1 MNGSTRVLYGT
12 KDGIARIPISR
23 PEKLNALA
31 RKTVQEIDRF
41 VASAGQ
47 DPSIGVLI
55 VTGAGEKAFVAGADI
70 GELASQTPVEGTA
83 YGRAG
88 QAVLDRLKRH
98 GKPSIA
104 AINGYALGGGLE
116 LAMAC
121 TLRVAAESAKLG
133 QPEVALGI
141 IPGYG
146 GTQRLARLV
155 GAGRALE
162 MILTGEPIDAREAL
176 RIGLLNRVVP
186 AAELLP
192 AAEALARTILTR
204 GPVALPDTRAAG
216 SRDRSVR
223 PVRGERQPRGSAGLH
238 AAGPERH
245 RVCRRSQ
252 APPGCRA
259 PDPRRPRWQ
268 RQGVR
273 HRGAVRCDRPAGAA
287 VGRRHRGERVR
298 RSVAAD
304 RNALLRQ
311 RARHDLHGGRHR
323 VHRRRPLGTGTGD
336 ELPDC
341 GAADQDSRPGR
352 PAHLRRGG
360 RSAGDDFVR

>member
-12 KDGIARIPISR
+12 KDGIARITISR
-23 PEKLNALA
+23 PEKLNALD
-31 RKTVQEIDRF
+31 RQTVQEIDRV

-47 DPSIGVLI
+47 DPSVGVLI
-55 VTGAGEKAFVAGADI
+55 ITGAGEKAFVAGADI

-83 YGRAG
+83 YARAG
-88 QAVLDRLKRH
+88 QAVLDRLERL

-121 TLRVAAESAKLG
+121 TFRVAAESAKLG

-204 GPVALPDTRAAG
+204 GPVALRYALQAVHEGLQTTLNEGLSMEAALFG
-216 SRDRSVR
+216 LCCATCVPSWSCASWCSWSW
-223 PVRGERQPRGSAGLH
+223 PGSAW
-238 AAGPERH
+238 
-245 RVCRRSQ
+245 RS
-252 APPGCRA
+252 
-259 PDPRRPRWQ
+259 
-268 RQGVR
+268 
-273 HRGAVRCDRPAGAA
+273 
-287 VGRRHRGERVR
+287 
-298 RSVAAD
+298 S
-304 RNALLRQ
+304 
-311 RARHDLHGGRHR
+311 
-323 VHRRRPLGTGTGD
+323 
-336 ELPDC
+336 
-341 GAADQDSRPGR
+341 
-352 PAHLRRGG
+352 
-360 RSAGDDFVR
+360 

>member
-12 KDGIARIPISR
+12 KDGIARITISR
-23 PEKLNALA
+23 PEKLNALD
-31 RKTVQEIDRF
+31 RQTVQEIDRV

-47 DPSIGVLI
+47 DPSVGVLI
-55 VTGAGEKAFVAGADI
+55 ITGAGEKAFVAGADI

-83 YGRAG
+83 YARAG
-88 QAVLDRLKRH
+88 QAVLDRLERL

-204 GPVALPDTRAAG
+204 GPVALRYALQAVHEGLQTTLNEGLSMEAALFGLCCATEDMREGTRAFVEK
-216 SRDRSVR
+216 RK
-223 PVRGERQPRGSAGLH
+223 
-238 AAGPERH
+238 
-245 RVCRRSQ
+245 
-252 APPGCRA
+252 
-259 PDPRRPRWQ
+259 
-268 RQGVR
+268 
-273 HRGAVRCDRPAGAA
+273 PAFK
-287 VGRRHRGERVR
+287 GR
-298 RSVAAD
+298 
-304 RNALLRQ
+304 
-311 RARHDLHGGRHR
+311 
-323 VHRRRPLGTGTGD
+323 
-336 ELPDC
+336 
-341 GAADQDSRPGR
+341 
-352 PAHLRRGG
+352 
-360 RSAGDDFVR
+360 

>member
-12 KDGIARIPISR
+12 KDGIARITISR
-23 PEKLNALA
+23 PEKLNALD
-31 RKTVQEIDRF
+31 RQTVQEIDRV

-47 DPSIGVLI
+47 DPSVGVLI
-55 VTGAGEKAFVAGADI
+55 ITGAGEKAFVAGADI

-83 YGRAG
+83 YARAG
-88 QAVLDRLKRH
+88 QAVLDRLERL

-121 TLRVAAESAKLG
+121 TFRVAAESAKLG

-204 GPVALPDTRAAG
+204 GPVALRYALQAVHEGLQTTLNEGLSMEAALFGLCCATEDMREGTRAFVEK
-216 SRDRSVR
+216 RK
-223 PVRGERQPRGSAGLH
+223 
-238 AAGPERH
+238 
-245 RVCRRSQ
+245 
-252 APPGCRA
+252 
-259 PDPRRPRWQ
+259 
-268 RQGVR
+268 
-273 HRGAVRCDRPAGAA
+273 PAFK
-287 VGRRHRGERVR
+287 GR
-298 RSVAAD
+298 
-304 RNALLRQ
+304 
-311 RARHDLHGGRHR
+311 
-323 VHRRRPLGTGTGD
+323 
-336 ELPDC
+336 
-341 GAADQDSRPGR
+341 
-352 PAHLRRGG
+352 
-360 RSAGDDFVR
+360 

>member
-12 KDGIARIPISR
+12 KDGIARITISR
-23 PEKLNALA
+23 PEKLNALD
-31 RKTVQEIDRF
+31 RQTVQEIDRV

-47 DPSIGVLI
+47 DPSVGVLI
-55 VTGAGEKAFVAGADI
+55 ITGAGEKAFVAGADI

-83 YGRAG
+83 YARAG
-88 QAVLDRLKRH
+88 QAVLDRLERL

-192 AAEALARTILTR
+192 GAEALARTILTR
-204 GPVALPDTRAAG
+204 GPVALRYALQAVHEGLQTTLNEGLSMEAALFGLCCATEDMREGTRAFVEK
-216 SRDRSVR
+216 RK
-223 PVRGERQPRGSAGLH
+223 
-238 AAGPERH
+238 
-245 RVCRRSQ
+245 
-252 APPGCRA
+252 
-259 PDPRRPRWQ
+259 
-268 RQGVR
+268 
-273 HRGAVRCDRPAGAA
+273 PAFK
-287 VGRRHRGERVR
+287 GR
-298 RSVAAD
+298 
-304 RNALLRQ
+304 
-311 RARHDLHGGRHR
+311 
-323 VHRRRPLGTGTGD
+323 
-336 ELPDC
+336 
-341 GAADQDSRPGR
+341 
-352 PAHLRRGG
+352 
-360 RSAGDDFVR
+360 

>member
-12 KDGIARIPISR
+12 KDGIARITISR
-23 PEKLNALA
+23 PEKLNALD
-31 RKTVQEIDRF
+31 RQTVQEIDRV

-47 DPSIGVLI
+47 DPSVGVLI
-55 VTGAGEKAFVAGADI
+55 ITGAGEKAFVAGADI

-83 YGRAG
+83 YARAG
-88 QAVLDRLKRH
+88 QAVLDRLERL

-121 TLRVAAESAKLG
+121 TFRVAAESAKLG

-176 RIGLLNRVVP
+176 RVGLLNRVVP

-204 GPVALPDTRAAG
+204 GPVALRYALQAVHEGLQTTLNEGLSMEAALFGLCCATEDMREGTRAFVEK
-216 SRDRSVR
+216 RK
-223 PVRGERQPRGSAGLH
+223 
-238 AAGPERH
+238 
-245 RVCRRSQ
+245 
-252 APPGCRA
+252 
-259 PDPRRPRWQ
+259 
-268 RQGVR
+268 
-273 HRGAVRCDRPAGAA
+273 PAFK
-287 VGRRHRGERVR
+287 GR
-298 RSVAAD
+298 
-304 RNALLRQ
+304 
-311 RARHDLHGGRHR
+311 
-323 VHRRRPLGTGTGD
+323 
-336 ELPDC
+336 
-341 GAADQDSRPGR
+341 
-352 PAHLRRGG
+352 
-360 RSAGDDFVR
+360 

>member
-12 KDGIARIPISR
+12 KDGIARITISR
-23 PEKLNALA
+23 PEKLNALD
-31 RKTVQEIDRF
+31 RQTVQEIDRV

-47 DPSIGVLI
+47 DPSVGVLI
-55 VTGAGEKAFVAGADI
+55 ITGAGEKAFVAGADI

-83 YGRAG
+83 YARAG
-88 QAVLDRLKRH
+88 QGVLDRLERL

-121 TLRVAAESAKLG
+121 TFRVAAESAKLG

-204 GPVALPDTRAAG
+204 GPVALRYALQAVHEGLQTTLNEGLSMEAALFGLCCATEDMREGTRAFVEK
-216 SRDRSVR
+216 RK
-223 PVRGERQPRGSAGLH
+223 
-238 AAGPERH
+238 
-245 RVCRRSQ
+245 
-252 APPGCRA
+252 
-259 PDPRRPRWQ
+259 
-268 RQGVR
+268 
-273 HRGAVRCDRPAGAA
+273 PAFK
-287 VGRRHRGERVR
+287 GR
-298 RSVAAD
+298 
-304 RNALLRQ
+304 
-311 RARHDLHGGRHR
+311 
-323 VHRRRPLGTGTGD
+323 
-336 ELPDC
+336 
-341 GAADQDSRPGR
+341 
-352 PAHLRRGG
+352 
-360 RSAGDDFVR
+360 